1 MPQRILMP
9 DCLSFFLMIGSD
21 LSELAAHVASS
32 VRDHCAEPD
41 RFSVNCIALV
51 GEDFDVDEE
60 TIIERDLYY
69 SCPSPMK
76 DTLNETALLVVRDK
90 LQKTMNRTEG
100 IPKFHYQFNRIRFV
114 IIADTAGEHDLA
126 ALDSLRQAL
135 IDEMN
140 ADGKSATVLLCLTAE
155 NAQAAEQREWLMT
168 DDGNLREE
176 INRFEKVLLLTP
188 HNMKGIITLSTRR
201 DMQDVVFPALI
212 MMMNGHML
220 TEADRL
226 YTAAYK
232 KQGGTSNDVLE
243 LRRHIAAS
251 VLENYFNKPDALG
264 RQDILTILSTD
275 RIRLDEPGKT
285 LIDKAKV
292 CAGRYVP
299 ELRHLVLT
307 ADLENKDFN
316 PIMHIMAFDNMNRER
331 MTEIGNWPEEWLN
344 DVKGKILKQIYLDTI
359 RDELNE
365 NSNEKNLASEIL
377 QCWSELMTRVT
388 GEENQMQESLERRL
402 NASCPTPKRAFLQGT
417 RDYNMIWLNAA
428 VGVYA
433 DICRERIAYRILT
446 CLQMGIK
453 PLRAFLKEA
462 IDQRQKVLTAYQ
474 MENDKLRV
482 LTDIIP
488 EAARELKDSYTRTGL
503 IEKLPTFIQYKGKL
517 NTKEGRPHWRN
528 LYHEFL
534 AKGVETSSFSEA
546 YIKGMDSIGV
556 RKKIEPLGEEVYAM
570 IPSYPDELGVMKTPV
585 KSFLLNKSV
594 SDKLQD
600 NIQDSQVYEV
610 PGDLLEHVSLFPM
623 GTDLE
628 AMTKLTMFR
637 KMPWAHT
644 VESRENGPRALTG
657 KQQTRQPQ
665 QKVETNLNPWNI
677 QIIDTENGQMLCWD
691 YPVDHGDAIIHVNG
705 KIIKTGYRYIDY
717 VNSGMGLQLK
727 EWDLASGNLRIEIE
741 CGSERQ
747 KYQTE
752 YQKPGEPVNVI
763 YSKTKVRSNGGE
775 EFSRGQASDDR
786 YDDRCLVFTDD
797 VQRWRIPF
805 FPFGVDESGMIN
817 PLWCTKETQLELED
831 I

>member
-9 DCLSFFLMIGSD
+9 DCLSFFLTIGSD
-21 LSELAAHVASS
+21 LSELAAHIASS

-76 DTLNETALLVVRDK
+76 ETLNETAILVVRDK
-90 LQKTMNRTEG
+90 LQKTMNRTGG

-114 IIADTAGEHDLA
+114 IIADTAGEYELA
-126 ALDSLRQAL
+126 TLDSLRQAL

-140 ADGKSATVLLCLTAE
+140 ANGKSATVLLCLTAE
-155 NAQAAEQREWLMT
+155 NDHATEQREWLMT
-168 DDGNLREE
+168 EDERLREE
-176 INRFEKVLLLTP
+176 INQFEKVLLLTP

-201 DMQDVVFPALI
+201 DMQDVAFPALI

-220 TEADRL
+220 TEADRF

-251 VLENYFNKPDALG
+251 VLETYFNKPDALN
-264 RQDILTILSTD
+264 RQEILSILSTK
-275 RIRLDEPGKT
+275 RIQLDGPGKT
-285 LIDKAKV
+285 LIEKAKV

-316 PIMHIMAFDNMNRER
+316 PIMHIMKFDNMNRER

-344 DVKGKILKQIYLDTI
+344 EVKGTILNQIHLDVI
-359 RDELNE
+359 WDELNV

-388 GEENQMQESLERRL
+388 GEEKKLEESLERRL
-402 NASCPTPKRAFLQGT
+402 IASCPTPKRAFLQGT

-428 VGVYA
+428 VVVYA

-462 IDQRQKVLTAYQ
+462 IDQRQMVLTAYQ

-482 LTDIIP
+482 LTDLIP
-488 EAARELKDSYTRTGL
+488 AAARELRESYTRPDL
-503 IEKLPTFIQYKGKL
+503 IEKLPTFLQYKSKL
-517 NTKEGRPHWRN
+517 NTKDGRPYWKN
-528 LYHEFL
+528 LYQEFL

-546 YIKGMDSIGV
+546 FIKGMDKIGL

-570 IPSYPDELGVMKTPV
+570 IPSYPDELGVMKPPV
-585 KSFLLNKSV
+585 KSFLLNKSAA
-594 SDKLQD
+594 DMLD
-600 NIQDSQVYEV
+600 DTIQDSQVYEV

-623 GTDLE
+623 GIDLE

-637 KMPWAHT
+637 KIPWAHT
-644 VESRENGPRALTG
+644 IRSRDNGPTALTG
-657 KQQTRQPQ
+657 KQQIRQPQ
-665 QKVETNLNPWNI
+665 QKAETNLNPWNI

-691 YPVDHGDAIIHVNG
+691 YPVDHGDAIIHVND

-717 VNSGMGLQLK
+717 VNSGKGLQLK

-741 CGSERQ
+741 CGSERLQ
-747 KYQTE
+747 YQTE
-752 YQKPGEPVNVI
+752 YKKPGEPVSVT
-763 YSKTKVRSNGGE
+763 YSKTKARSNSGE
-775 EFSRGQASDDR
+775 EFTRGQTYDDR
-786 YDDRCLVFTDD
+786 YEDRCLVFENDE
-797 VQRWRIPF
+797 QRWRIPF
-805 FPFGVDESGMIN
+805 FPFGIDGYGMIN
-817 PLWCTKETQLELED
+817 PLWCRKEEKLELED